1 MADSLIRTDG
11 ELLGS
16 FDQKLQVIRDRV
28 RGVAE
33 GYHTAAYLT
42 GRPGTSKTYTV
53 KEELEQMTAPSVMR
67 NARMTPM
74 GLFEFLYEHP
84 EHVVVLDDIATLFK
98 DRAALQILM
107 AALDG
112 DPMKPRKV
120 NYKSKDKD
128 LEFHFSGGIVAISN
142 LPLAND
148 PLANAVSSRVVL
160 LEHEPTDEELAAFM
174 RKLAHDGYKDLSV
187 EQCQEVVA
195 FVVEETRTCDRR
207 LDLRHLTK
215 AYEDRRQWEDGLS
228 ETPWQELVRTWLEEA
243 ADTGHSDEERRD
255 RPTAEARGRSDGS
268 LSVRRERADQVH
280 RHEEVHVLQQ
290 EEGTTPR
297 RMRPPL
303 EIWNSRFPF
312 RCRL

>member
-1 MADSLIRTDG
+1 MTNSLIRPDS
-11 ELLGS
+11 ELLAT

-53 KEELEQMTAPSVMR
+53 KEELEQMTAPSVIR

-74 GLFEFLYEHP
+74 GLFEYLYEHP

-98 DRAALQILM
+98 QPPALQILM

-120 NYKSKDKD
+120 TYKSKDKD
-128 LEFHFSGGIVAISN
+128 LEFYFSGGIVAISN

-174 RKLAHDGYKDLSV
+174 RKLALDGYKDLTA
-187 EQCQEVVA
+187 EQCHEVVA
-195 FVVEETRTCDRR
+195 FVVDETRTCDRR

-228 ETPWQELVRTWLEEA
+228 ETPWQELVRTSLKKMLTPKLPSKKDEIDRQRKLVEDA
-243 ADTGHSDEERRD
+243 MARFPSDVNEQIRFAGMKKSTFYNR
-255 RPTAEARGRSDGS
+255 
-268 LSVRRERADQVH
+268 RRELLHA
-280 RHEEVHVLQQ
+280 
-290 EEGTTPR
+290 G
-297 RMRPPL
+297 
-303 EIWNSRFPF
+303 
-312 RCRL
+312 

>member
-1 MADSLIRTDG
+1 MTVSVIRPDN
-11 ELLGS
+11 ELLAA
-16 FDQKLQVIRDRV
+16 FDQKLQVIRERV

-53 KEELEQMTAPSVMR
+53 KEELERMTAPSVIR

-120 NYKSKDKD
+120 TYKSKDRD
-128 LEFHFSGGIVAISN
+128 LEFYFSGGIVAISN
-142 LPLAND
+142 LPLASD

-174 RKLAHDGYKDLSV
+174 RKLALDGYKDLTV

-228 ETPWQELVRTWLEEA
+228 ETPWQELVRTSLKKLLTPELPSKKDEIDRQRKLVEEA
-243 ADTGHSDEERRD
+243 MTRF
-255 RPTAEARGRSDGS
+255 PTD
-268 LSVRRERADQVH
+268 LSEQIRFAGMKKSTFYNRRRELLHA
-280 RHEEVHVLQQ
+280 
-290 EEGTTPR
+290 G
-297 RMRPPL
+297 
-303 EIWNSRFPF
+303 
-312 RCRL
+312 

>member
-1 MADSLIRTDG
+1 MTDSLIRPDS
-11 ELLGS
+11 ELLAT

-33 GYHTAAYLT
+33 GYHSAAYLT

-53 KEELEQMTAPSVMR
+53 QEELEQMAAPSVIR

-74 GLFEFLYEHP
+74 GLFEFLSEHP
-84 EHVVVLDDIATLFK
+84 EHVIVLDDIATLFK

-120 NYKSKDKD
+120 TYKSKDKD
-128 LEFHFSGGIVAISN
+128 SEFYFSGGIVAISN

-148 PLANAVSSRVVL
+148 PLANALSSRVVL

-174 RKLAHDGYKDLSV
+174 RKLALGGYKDLNAV
-187 EQCQEVVA
+187 QCQEVVA
-195 FVVEETRTCDRR
+195 FVVDETRTCDRR

-228 ETPWQELVRTWLEEA
+228 ETPWQELVRTSLKKLLTTEIPSKKDEIDRQRKLVEEA
-243 ADTGHSDEERRD
+243 MARFPADANEQIRFSGLKKSTFYNR
-255 RPTAEARGRSDGS
+255 
-268 LSVRRERADQVH
+268 RREL
-280 RHEEVHVLQQ
+280 LQ
-290 EEGTTPR
+290 GG
-297 RMRPPL
+297 
-303 EIWNSRFPF
+303 
-312 RCRL
+312 

>member
-1 MADSLIRTDG
+1 MTDSPDS
-11 ELLGS
+11 ELLAT

-33 GYHTAAYLT
+33 GYHPAAYLT

-53 KEELEQMTAPSVMR
+53 KEELSRMAAPFVIR

-74 GLFEFLYEHP
+74 GLFEFLCEHP

-98 DRAALQILM
+98 QPLALQILM

-112 DPMKPRKV
+112 DPMMPRKV
-120 NYKSKDKD
+120 TYKSKDKD
-128 LEFHFSGGIVAISN
+128 SEFYFSGGIVAISN

-174 RKLAHDGYKDLSV
+174 RKLALIGYKDLN
-187 EQCQEVVA
+187 EAQCREVVD
-195 FVVEETRTCDRR
+195 FVVDETRSCDRR

-228 ETPWQELVRTWLEEA
+228 KTQWQDLVRTSLKKLLTPEIPSKQDEIDRHRKLVEEA
-243 ADTGHSDEERRD
+243 MARFPTDVNEQIRFTGLRKSTYYNR
-255 RPTAEARGRSDGS
+255 
-268 LSVRRERADQVH
+268 RRE
-280 RHEEVHVLQQ
+280 VLHA
-290 EEGTTPR
+290 GSACP
-297 RMRPPL
+297 
-303 EIWNSRFPF
+303 
-312 RCRL
+312 